1 MVYRGWNSERTAFP
15 RQRDRSGLL
24 ALSPIQS
31 MPVLAAL
38 MRVHTSFASRA
49 YHTFADVLAMEFFV
63 GFAANNSEKFYD
75 VLGEFML
82 STRTVLR
89 HIFPVIS
96 PVNSLLI
103 SCYGFGPKSTFSSD
117 RFDQNDSKSKSPVN
131 FPVNGNFLQRRVRPR
146 LHPPP
151 DSPR

>member
-1 MVYRGWNSERTAFP
+1 MVYRGWNSERTAFL
-15 RQRDRSGLL
+15 RQRDRAGLL

-103 SCYGFGPKSTFSSD
+103 PCYGFGPKSTFSSAYAQIGSI
-117 RFDQNDSKSKSPVN
+117 RTIQRSK
-131 FPVNGNFLQRRVRPR
+131 FPIFSL
-146 LHPPP
+146 
-151 DSPR
+151 